1 MIVSVSQKYIS
12 YLFHQHR
19 KTNEAQCFCNL
30 AEFFLIALE
39 FISLYFESTVVNY
52 VMFPWWQSDDLTV
65 RGVLS
70 FFFC

>member
-52 VMFPWWQSDDLTV
+52 VMFP
-65 RGVLS
+65 
-70 FFFC
+70 